1 MEKLKYIIFIML
13 TFSLLCSCGEGSV
26 AISDEK
32 GEPIYYS
39 GSDLSIADLNG
50 SEGIFVL
57 NPDGT
62 FSPIATG
69 FSGYVESPSASS
81 KDRYLWWTDNE
92 TNLSKLI
99 PTYTKGS
106 RLVMIYN
113 SEAALPGEYLLE
125 KYKYLGYTVGTK
137 FYRSDD
143 NSMYIMTDD
152 MLEETSAGRILLEVS
167 DEDSYKVAAV
177 NRKKKLP
184 LDNVDNNL
192 GMLLG
197 LEKGATYNF
206 SFYKGTKYVTFNTVA
221 DTKAM
226 QSESLIRLENPYTK
240 TKDGYFEINLP
251 ENLAD
256 GYYYIC
262 ELGLFRVKGAV

>member
-1 MEKLKYIIFIML
+1 MEKLKIILFIML
-13 TFSLLCSCGEGSV
+13 AFSLLSSCGDASV

-32 GEPIYYS
+32 GEPIYYTS
-39 GSDLSIADLNG
+39 SDLSISDLEG
-50 SEGIFVL
+50 SEGIFIL
-57 NPDGT
+57 NSDGT

-69 FSGYVESPSASS
+69 FSGYQDSPSGAS
-81 KDRYLWWTDNE
+81 KDRYIWWTDNK
-92 TNLSKLI
+92 TCLTKLI
-99 PTYTKGS
+99 PTFTKDS
-106 RLVMIYN
+106 KLVMIYN
-113 SEAALPGEYLLE
+113 ADTSLPGEFLLE
-125 KYKYLGYTVGTK
+125 KYKYLGYTVGTH

-152 MLEETSAGRILLEVS
+152 MLEDASASEILLEVS
-167 DEDSYKVAAV
+167 DEDSYKIAAV
-177 NRKKKLP
+177 NRKKNLP

-192 GMLLG
+192 QMLLG

-221 DTKAM
+221 DTQVM

-262 ELGLFRVKGAV
+262 ELGLFRVKGAM